1 MAFIHNIRTVAHY
14 EAKTLRRTWFFRLFS
29 IGALFIFTMLNIGLF
44 SPVGSES
51 WEIVS
56 IPSSLPLINLYLLNI
71 GQAVVVI
78 FLASDFLKRDKK
90 LDTVEVLYTRSM
102 SNFEYVA
109 GKTLGILRLFLSLN
123 LFILGIGLI
132 INIISKT
139 MKVDILSYFEYLL
152 IISLPT
158 LLFSLGLAFII
169 MLLIRN
175 QAITFFILLGYAA
188 LNMFYLWHRTGLV
201 FDYMAFGLPIFKS
214 EITGFDNLPFI
225 LNQRLIYFCSG
236 FALVMAT
243 ILLFKRLPQSRL
255 QRQIAAVLF
264 VVSTAGAAISFYNTL
279 KTHLDNKNLKN
290 QVISINRQFE
300 SKKFPSTVSANIDL
314 VHKGKTIDVVAGLK
328 ILNDND
334 SPLTEYL
341 FSLNPGLNVSKVI
354 SGGRELKFKTTGHII
369 EIYPEKDLAPVA
381 YDSVTVI
388 YSGTILESFC
398 YPNYSDNIKEN
409 RYRIA
414 MVNVNKRQ
422 AFIKDNYVLLTPET
436 HWYPVSGLNYYPSN
450 PARIKVDFTMFTL
463 KARSENNLQVVSQG
477 WPQESEG
484 FFRYSPDFP
493 LTGLTVAMGN
503 YVADRITV
511 DSVEF
516 ISWHYP
522 GNDYYKKDFEELKD
536 TLPQL
541 ISGFLKDLE
550 SGFSIPYP
558 FKTLSLIEAPVQF
571 YSFPKKNTQTRA
583 EVQPSMVI
591 LPEKLSTLQQAGFSK
606 RFARQKRQMER
617 NNQIITDK
625 ELKVRIFNAF
635 VRNTFI
641 SGQSFRMV
649 NSVLVNEPTRYLLG
663 PSFYFF
669 RNNFYSDDYPVIN
682 AVFESH
688 LQKLSEPA
696 RPGGPILMTGNLSEN
711 DRANLI
717 LRDISFRE
725 LLAKNPGSDTLRAV
739 LTLKGD
745 YLFNLLRSKAGI
757 TEFNDWFKKYISD
770 NSYKRV
776 NILKLNKDI
785 KERFGF
791 EFYPYLDEWFNGKGQ
806 PGFLFTGVEASQIV
820 VDQRTR
826 YQVTFIASNPE
837 STGGLFNVS
846 FRTGGGFGGRAGG
859 MAAFGMTV
867 QAARGGAGG
876 GGRMMQIAMQ
886 GRGLESADISK
897 IIYLGPAQAKKIGI
911 VLDNQPRAMQ
921 INTLYSKN
929 IPGEISFTIEEIK
942 KGSLKDKPF
951 DGEEILPEIPSFT
964 EPHEIIVDNEDQ
976 GFFRSSGSELNPLK
990 KILGVKLTNQE
1001 TYQTIN
1007 FFLAPEYWQ
1016 PVVQNTYYGKYV
1028 RSSVYTRAGAGD
1040 RYVAWKGIIKE
1051 PGYYD
1056 VYTYIGKAGERIMVR
1071 GAGGPGARPAGDPGG
1086 APPPPG
1092 GPQPT
1097 GPEGE
1102 RTQRAEPPLKDL
1114 HFKVYHD
1121 DGMEEIV
1128 IDYQTADPGWN
1139 KLGTYY
1145 LSPDTAKVEL
1155 TNKSEGRIV
1164 IGDAVKWIIKQ

>member
-1 MAFIHNIRTVAHY
+1 MAFIHNILTVAHY

-29 IGALFIFTMLNIGLF
+29 IGALIIFTLLNIGLF

-51 WEIVS
+51 WELVS

-71 GQAVVVI
+71 GQAIVVI

-102 SNFEYVA
+102 SNFEYVT
-109 GKTLGILRLFLSLN
+109 GKTLGILKLFLSLN
-123 LFILGIGLI
+123 LIILGIGLI

-139 MKVDILSYFEYLL
+139 MEVDILSYFEYLL

-158 LLFSLGLAFII
+158 LLFSLGLAFIV
-169 MLLIRN
+169 MLSIGN

-188 LNMFYLWHRTGLV
+188 LNMFYLWDRGGLV
-201 FDYMAFGLPIFKS
+201 FDYMAFGLPAFKS
-214 EITGFDNLPFI
+214 EIIGFDNLPFI

-243 ILLFKRLPQSRL
+243 TLMFKRLPQSKL
-255 QRQIAAVLF
+255 QRQVAAVLF
-264 VVSTAGAAISFYNTL
+264 IITTAGAGVSLYNTL
-279 KTHLDNKNLKN
+279 KTHFDSKSLKN
-290 QVISINRQFE
+290 EVISINRQFE
-300 SKKFPSTVSANIDL
+300 SKRFPSTVSSNIEL
-314 VHKGKTIDVVAGLK
+314 VHKGKTIDVVAELK

-334 SPLTEYL
+334 SPLKEYL
-341 FSLNPGLNVSKVI
+341 FSLNPGLTVSKVI
-354 SGGRELKFKTTGHII
+354 SAGKELKFKSTGHII
-369 EIYPEKDLAPVA
+369 EIDPERELAPGA
-381 YDSVTVI
+381 FDSVTVI

-422 AFIKDNYVLLTPET
+422 AFIKNNYVLLTPEA

-450 PARIKVDFTMFTL
+450 PARIKVDFTRFIL
-463 KARSENNLQVVSQG
+463 RARSKNNLQVVSQG
-477 WPQESEG
+477 WPKESGG
-484 FFRYSPDFP
+484 FYSYSPDFP
-493 LTGLTVAMGN
+493 LAGLTVAMGN

-511 DSVEF
+511 DSVDF

-522 GNDYYKKDFEELKD
+522 GNDYYKRDFEELKD
-536 TLPQL
+536 TLSQL
-541 ISGFLKDLE
+541 ISGFMKDIE
-550 SGFSIPYP
+550 SGFGTPYP
-558 FKTLSLIEAPVQF
+558 FKTLSLVEAPVQF
-571 YSFPKKNTQTRA
+571 YSYPKKNTQTRA

-606 RFARQKRQMER
+606 RFARMKRQMAR

-625 ELKVRIFNAF
+625 ELKVRFFNAF
-635 VRNTFI
+635 VRNTFL
-641 SGQSFRMV
+641 SGQNFRMV
-649 NSVLVNEPTRYLLG
+649 NRAFLNEPARYLLG

-669 RNNFYSDDYPVIN
+669 RNNFYSDEYPVIN

-688 LQKLSEPA
+688 LQKLNEPA
-696 RPGGPILMTGNLSEN
+696 RPDGAMFMSGNLSDN
-711 DRANLI
+711 DKANLI
-717 LRDISFRE
+717 LKDISFRD
-725 LLAKNPGSDTLRAV
+725 LLAKNPGSDTLSAV

-770 NSYKRV
+770 NRYKRV
-776 NILKLNKDI
+776 NILKLNEDI

-806 PGFLFTGVEASQIV
+806 PGFLFTGIEASQIV
-820 VDQRTR
+820 IDQRTR

-837 STGGLFNVS
+837 AAGGLFNVA
-846 FRTGGGFGGRAGG
+846 FRTGGGFGGRGG
-859 MAAFGMTV
+859 RMASFNIFMQTG
-867 QAARGGAGG
+867 RGGAGG
-876 GGRMMQIAMQ
+876 GGRMMQMALQ

-897 IIYLGPAQAKKIGI
+897 IIYLGPSQAKKIGI

-942 KGSLKDKPF
+942 KSSIKDKPF
-951 DGEEILPEIPSFT
+951 DGEESLPVIPPFT
-964 EPHEIIVDNEDQ
+964 EPQEIIVDNEDQ
-976 GFFRSSGSELNPLK
+976 GFYRSSGSELNPLK
-990 KILGVKLTNQE
+990 RILGVKLKNQE
-1001 TYQTIN
+1001 TYKTVN
-1007 FFLAPEYWQ
+1007 LFLAPEYWQ
-1016 PVVQNTYYGKYV
+1016 PVVQNTFYGKYV
-1028 RSSVYTRAGAGD
+1028 RSSVYTRAGTGD
-1040 RYVAWKGIIKE
+1040 RYITWKGIIKE

-1056 VYTYIGKAGERIMVR
+1056 VYTYIGKAGERIMIR
-1071 GAGGPGARPAGDPGG
+1071 GAGGPGVRPTGSPGGGPLLAGDLQQTGPGG
-1086 APPPPG
+1086 KRGQRTKPPY
-1092 GPQPT
+1092 
-1097 GPEGE
+1097 
-1102 RTQRAEPPLKDL
+1102 KDF

-1145 LSPDTAKVEL
+1145 LSPDTAKIEL
-1155 TNKSEGRIV
+1155 TNKSEGRVV
-1164 IGDAVKWIIKQ
+1164 IGDAVKWVIKQ